1 MTRRPFG
8 SVNCSNAMRPAC
20 AESAPGMVSSST
32 NSLRMGS
39 GLRGEQRKSVG
50 FEDGPLL
57 LVRERQGQ
65 ELIDVLT
72 EVFHSRTGPVRTPQH
87 AVHDL
92 RQAGKVL
99 QQLGGRNARDV
110 EPDFPMASQD
120 KERLLHVQRPA
131 AMRHDE
137 L

>member
-1 MTRRPFG
+1 MMRRPFG

-20 AESAPGMVSSST
+20 AESTPGISSST
-32 NSLRMGS
+32 NNWRMGS
-39 GLRGEQRKSVG
+39 RLRGEKRERVG
-50 FEDGPLL
+50 FEDSPLL

-65 ELIDVLT
+65 KLIDVLPK
-72 EVFHSRTGPVRTPQH
+72 VFHARTGPVGAPQH
-87 AVHDL
+87 TVHDL

-110 EPDFPMASQD
+110 EPDFPMTSQD
-120 KERLLHVQRPA
+120 EERLVHVKRPPT
-131 AMRHDE
+131 MRHDQ